1 VPTSPCPNSSFF
13 WSQKAGPATWT
24 SQSRWWTWCRQSS
37 WSWWHQ
43 HMTDRPHQVFWERI
57 RSLGDIKDVL
67 KRGSNSVIS
76 YKPQRA
82 ELDTGAAWRYLY
94 LQQKYKTSKENKGD
108 CVISLTP
115 VLLRVHSSFLRYP
128 LTPVSPCRT
137 FCCSR
142 YRYCNSEAELI
153 LSLSNTQLI
162 TTNGFRGDNFAG
174 VSSSF
179 FSDEKS
185 QVWNCKLDKLVSH
198 MPLSPNDCIV

>member
-1 VPTSPCPNSSFF
+1 
-13 WSQKAGPATWT
+13 
-24 SQSRWWTWCRQSS
+24 
-37 WSWWHQ
+37 
-43 HMTDRPHQVFWERI
+43 M
-57 RSLGDIKDVL
+57 
-67 KRGSNSVIS
+67 
-76 YKPQRA
+76 
-82 ELDTGAAWRYLY
+82 RYL
-94 LQQKYKTSKENKGD
+94 LNSGS
-108 CVISLTP
+108 SLC
-115 VLLRVHSSFLRYP
+115 SSFLRYP

-185 QVWNCKLDKLVSH
+185 QVWNCELDELVSH
-198 MPLSPNDCIV
+198 MPLSPNDCIITFPISMILCASLRDTFPLGDLDPQSCRRWD